1 MHAPISSTPKLKFL
15 GSGGQFTTLTLLV
28 EVLSENMKEILLQL
42 VLQKK
47 HAGGLEARSLG
58 SINMEVLDATI
69 PMGYVEGVRC

>member
-1 MHAPISSTPKLKFL
+1 M
-15 GSGGQFTTLTLLV
+15 V
-28 EVLSENMKEILLQL
+28 EALAENMKEILLQL